1 MERNVSAGLIVW
13 CLVLAFFGLNLALV
27 AWVMLRLAIGGVAA
41 TLGFQAI
48 LLTTVWGILSLIP

>member
-1 MERNVSAGLIVW
+1 MSAGLIVW